1 MRIKI
6 LDVSE
11 ADMRKA
17 EARFKN
23 EVIVED
29 QEGQEG
35 QEEKLYDL
43 IFKDGCTI
51 STHTD
56 PVPQLF
62 VYNHDVNAA
71 IALFETDFSEVHII

>member
-1 MRIKI
+1 MRIKV
-6 LDVSE
+6 LDVCE

-23 EVIVED
+23 EVQVED
-29 QEGQEG
+29 YDGLYALTFKEGCS
-35 QEEKLYDL
+35 L
-43 IFKDGCTI
+43 

-62 VYNHDVNAA
+62 IYNHDVNTA

>member
-6 LDVSE
+6 LDVCE

-17 EARFKN
+17 EARFKD
-23 EVIVED
+23 EVKVED
-29 QEGQEG
+29 YDDG
-35 QEEKLYDL
+35 LYAL
-43 IFKDGCTI
+43 TFKEGCTL

-56 PVPQLF
+56 PVPQLI
-62 VYNHDVNAA
+62 VYNHDVNAC

>member
-6 LDVSE
+6 LDVCE

-17 EARFKN
+17 EARFKD
-23 EVIVED
+23 EVKVED
-29 QEGQEG
+29 SDDG
-35 QEEKLYDL
+35 LYAL
-43 IFKDGCTI
+43 IFKEGCTL

-56 PVPQLF
+56 PIPQLF
-62 VYNHDVNAA
+62 VYNHDVNAC